1 MNEIGEDFY
10 ATIKLKSGEEIFSKV
25 APCEE
30 DDRTLLI
37 LSNPIIVEELTVR
50 GKFQGFKME
59 PWIKTSNDDM
69 FILNMN
75 EVMTMSE
82 SNSIEMIL
90 YYQEYV
96 RKINKTN
103 YSKLDRKMGYLSS
116 VHEAKEVLEKLFNN
130 S

>member
-1 MNEIGEDFY
+1 MGIEDDFY
-10 ATIKLKSGEEIFSKV
+10 ATIKLKCGDEIFCKV
-25 APCEE
+25 AASEE
-30 DDRTLLI
+30 DDRTMLLV
-37 LSNPIIVEELTVR
+37 SNPIVVEEVTLR
-50 GKFQGFKME
+50 GQVTGYKFE
-59 PWIKTSNDDM
+59 PWLKSTKEDM
-69 FILNMN
+69 FIMN
-75 EVMTMSE
+75 LEDVLTMSE
-82 SNSIEMIL
+82 SNDIEMIL

>member
-1 MNEIGEDFY
+1 MGIEDDFY
-10 ATIKLKSGEEIFSKV
+10 ATIKLRSGEEIFSKV
-25 APCEE
+25 AASEE

-37 LSNPIIVEELTVR
+37 LSNPIIVEELKVR
-50 GKFQGFKME
+50 GKFQGYRME
-59 PWIKTSNDDM
+59 PWLKTCNDDM
-69 FILNMN
+69 FILNMD

-82 SNSIEMIL
+82 SDSIEMII
-90 YYQEYV
+90 YYQDYV
-96 RKINKTN
+96 RKLNKNN

>member
-1 MNEIGEDFY
+1 MGIEDDFY
-10 ATIKLKSGEEIFSKV
+10 ATIKLRSGEEIFSKV
-25 APCEE
+25 AASEE

-50 GKFQGFKME
+50 GKLQGYKME
-59 PWIKTSNDDM
+59 PWLKTTNDDM
-69 FILNMN
+69 FILNMD

-90 YYQEYV
+90 YYQDYV
-96 RKINKTN
+96 RKLNKNN

-116 VHEAKEVLEKLFNN
+116 VHEAKEVLEKLFNI

>member
-1 MNEIGEDFY
+1 MNEIGDDFY
-10 ATIKLKSGEEIFSKV
+10 ATIKLRSGEEIFSKV

-30 DDRTLLI
+30 EDRTILI

-50 GKFQGFKME
+50 GKFQGYKME
-59 PWIKTSNDDM
+59 PWIKTASDDM
-69 FILNMN
+69 FLLNID

-82 SNSIEMIL
+82 SNSIEMIV
-90 YYQEYV
+90 YYQDYI
-96 RKINKTN
+96 RKMNKTN

>member
-1 MNEIGEDFY
+1 MNEIGDDFY
-10 ATIKLKSGEEIFSKV
+10 ATIKLLSGEEIFAKV

-30 DDRTLLI
+30 DDRTILI

-50 GKFQGFKME
+50 GKFQGYKME
-59 PWIKTSNDDM
+59 PWLKTCNDDFFM
-69 FILNMN
+69 LDMKN
-75 EVMTMSE
+75 VLTMSE
-82 SNSIEMIL
+82 SDSIEMIV
-90 YYQEYV
+90 YYQDYV

>member
-1 MNEIGEDFY
+1 MNEIGDDFY
-10 ATIKLKSGEEIFSKV
+10 ATIKLRSGEEIFSKV

-50 GKFQGFKME
+50 GKFQGYKME
-59 PWIKTSNDDM
+59 PWIKTSDDDM
-69 FILNMN
+69 YILNMD

-82 SNSIEMIL
+82 SNSIEMIV
-90 YYQEYV
+90 YYQDFV

>member
-1 MNEIGEDFY
+1 MLEEDFF
-10 ATIKLKSGEEIFSKV
+10 ATIKFKNGEEIFSKV
-25 APCEE
+25 LPSLEE
-30 DDRTLLI
+30 NKTILL
-37 LSNPIIVEELTVR
+37 LSNPITVNEATTKR
-50 GKFQGFKME
+50 GNSLGYRIE
-59 PWIKTSNDDM
+59 PWLKTSSDDM
-69 FILNMN
+69 FILNMD

-82 SNSIEMIL
+82 SDSIEMIV
-90 YYQEYV
+90 YYQDYV

>member
-1 MNEIGEDFY
+1 MDEIGEDFY
-10 ATIKLKSGEEIFSKV
+10 ATIKLLSGEEIFAKV

-30 DDRTLLI
+30 EDRTILI
-37 LSNPIIVEELTVR
+37 LSNPIIVEELNVR
-50 GKFQGFKME
+50 GKFQGYKME
-59 PWIKTSNDDM
+59 PWLKTCNDDFFM
-69 FILNMN
+69 LDMKN
-75 EVMTMSE
+75 VLTMSE
-82 SNSIEMIL
+82 SDSIEMIV
-90 YYQEYV
+90 YYQDYV

>member
-1 MNEIGEDFY
+1 MNEIGDDFY
-10 ATIKLKSGEEIFSKV
+10 ATIKLRSGEEIFSKV

-59 PWIKTSNDDM
+59 PWIKTSDDDM

-82 SNSIEMIL
+82 SNSIEMIV
-90 YYQEYV
+90 YYQDYV